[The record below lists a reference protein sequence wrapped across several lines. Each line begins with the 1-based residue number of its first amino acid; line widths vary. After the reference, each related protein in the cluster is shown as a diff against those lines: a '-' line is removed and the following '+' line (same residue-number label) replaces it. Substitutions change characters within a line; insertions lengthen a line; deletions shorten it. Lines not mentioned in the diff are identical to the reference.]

1 MVASEDSPID
11 AMCYRRWPS
20 IDFFFINLRR
30 TCVCEFAGIALMR
43 YADPILKHSMH
54 LAQY

>member
-20 IDFFFINLRR
+20 IDFSLSATGTTR
-30 TCVCEFAGIALMR
+30 VCEFAGISLMR